1 MENIYPEL
9 PTANPKTQ
17 QVLGRKEGLKFFPPY
32 RDCHPTTVATKT
44 SSPFSVMVLFLCPGI
59 ACALIKGKDSKMD
72 LLQEGF

>member
-9 PTANPKTQ
+9 PTANPKNQ

-44 SSPFSVMVLFLCPGI
+44 FSPFSVMVLFLCPGI